1 MARLATPS
9 DLWRIS
15 LPRNLR
21 PDDAAFVGG
30 VVSDVVQTGSGAG
43 VISVQGAPYDAY
55 SVWIEVATDGDI
67 SPALGAVTTTRT
79 STSTGSLLVSGA
91 PLRNAQVRVQLLTTG
106 TLGTAS
112 FRYSLDGGAT
122 YSINLPVP
130 AQGVYVV
137 QGTGITLT
145 FVPGEGPL
153 YFEAGDRFDF
163 VATAAAKVRYCV
175 YQLTQAL
182 TQGSGSV
189 TPTGLALARY
199 ALVVRIAKGGALGVA
214 TYQASLNGGKT
225 WTAEALIPGPGV
237 VTVAGTGITLTFTP
251 GEGPVYFQDTDCWSF
266 AVSGTSPLTAIS
278 ANLFLLRTPLGA
290 TGLWLTFSTSG
301 AASPMFLAGD
311 RYAFTSE
318 ADPDIVESL
327 DVASDEAEGLLG
339 TRYELDLSQWGAAV
353 RRYVCDMARL
363 VVLYRRGLNVG
374 EDSKSHKD
382 ADAHARKELEA
393 IGKKLRNHKTIQS
406 GSKILA
412 PSAWPSADP
421 FEIGDGADGGF

>member
-1 MARLATPS
+1 MARLATPTN
-9 DLWRIS
+9 LWRIS

-30 VVSDVVQTGSGAG
+30 LVSDVTQTGTGAG
-43 VISVQGAPYDAY
+43 RISVQGAPYDAY
-55 SVWIEVATDGDI
+55 SVWAEVAQAGDI
-67 SPALGAVTTTRT
+67 TPAIGAVTATRT
-79 STSTGSLLVSGA
+79 STSTGTLVLSGSPLL
-91 PLRNAQVRVQLLTTG
+91 NAAVRVQILTTG
-106 TLGTAS
+106 TLGAAS

-122 YSINLPVP
+122 YSINLLVP
-130 AQGVYVV
+130 ASGVYIIA
-137 QGTGITLT
+137 GTGITLT
-145 FVPGEGPL
+145 FVPGPGVL

-163 VATAAAKVRYCV
+163 SATAAAKVRYTV
-175 YQLTQAL
+175 YGLTQQLA
-182 TQGSGSV
+182 QGTGTV
-189 TPTGLALARY
+189 TPSGLAGARY
-199 ALVVRIAKGGALGVA
+199 ALAVRIAQGGALGTA

-225 WTAEALIPGPGV
+225 WLATAAIPGGGIV
-237 VTVAGTGITLTFTP
+237 SLAGTGIVLTFAE
-251 GEGPVYFQDTDCWSF
+251 GVGPVYFQDGDCWTF
-266 AVSGTSPLTAIS
+266 DVSGTSPLVTLS
-278 ANLFLLRTPLGA
+278 ADLQLLRTAAGG
-290 TGLWLTFSTSG
+290 TGLYLSFSTTG
-301 AASPMFLAGD
+301 AASPMFVAGD
-311 RYAFTSE
+311 RYAFSSE
-318 ADPDIVESL
+318 ADPDLVESL

-339 TRYELDLSQWGAAV
+339 ARYELDLTQWGAAV